1 MCDKEAT
8 AGIHNDIY
16 EKQLEGGLYE
26 MLQRH
31 YQYIYKKSFNW
42 INLKKKKRDK
52 KINTIYDNIGFCFIS
67 VYSIRFKY
75 TCPSHLTEIFI
86 SAALDRLQSNSRF

>member
-1 MCDKEAT
+1 MKCCR
-8 AGIHNDIY
+8 DIINTFT
-16 EKQLEGGLYE
+16 KNLSTGL
-26 MLQRH
+26 
-31 YQYIYKKSFNW
+31 I
-42 INLKKKKRDK
+42 KKKRDK
-52 KINTIYDNIGFCFIS
+52 KINTIYDNIGFFVIS

>member
-31 YQYIYKKSFNW
+31 YQYISKKSFNW
-42 INLKKKKRDK
+42 INLKKKK
-52 KINTIYDNIGFCFIS
+52 KINTIYDNIGFLFYQCCYDIFFS
-67 VYSIRFKY
+67 H
-75 TCPSHLTEIFI
+75 HLTV
-86 SAALDRLQSNSRF
+86 SGLNTLVLVT

>member
-42 INLKKKKRDK
+42 INLKKKKETKRLIRYMTTQDFVLSVFTVSGL
-52 KINTIYDNIGFCFIS
+52 NTL
-67 VYSIRFKY
+67 VLV
-75 TCPSHLTEIFI
+75 T
-86 SAALDRLQSNSRF
+86 